1 MSAETVPLLLAET
14 AAVAEPQLGV
24 VKHLGVWSLLP
35 PLLAIGMAVVFR
47 RVALALLIGVVTG
60 SLLVARGDVTEATVA
75 LFRDYLVGDS
85 DNFREHAVILL
96 FTTLLGTT
104 IGVITRNGSMQAVI
118 SRLIRPGR
126 DRRHGQQLTCGLGLA
141 IFFDD
146 YANTLVVGTS
156 MRPITDRLRISREK
170 LAFLIDS
177 TAAPVAGL
185 AMISTWVGY
194 EVNLIGDVFS
204 KRGQDVDAYGLFL
217 QTIPYRFYSV
227 LLLVFVWTVARTGR
241 DFGPMAVAEQ
251 RAVST
256 GEVVRTGSS
265 APRRWTRFLV
275 TSTAAV

>member
-1 MSAETVPLLLAET
+1 MSAETVPLLRAET

-118 SRLIRPGR
+118 SGLIRPGR

-204 KRGQDVDAYGLFL
+204 KLGQDVDAYGLFL
-217 QTIPYRFYSV
+217 QTIPYRF
-227 LLLVFVWTVARTGR
+227 
-241 DFGPMAVAEQ
+241 
-251 RAVST
+251 
-256 GEVVRTGSS
+256 
-265 APRRWTRFLV
+265 
-275 TSTAAV
+275 

>member
-104 IGVITRNGSMQAVI
+104 IGVITRLSLIHI
-118 SRLIRPGR
+118 SEPTRP
-126 DRRHGQQLTCGLGLA
+126 
-141 IFFDD
+141 
-146 YANTLVVGTS
+146 Y
-156 MRPITDRLRISREK
+156 
-170 LAFLIDS
+170 
-177 TAAPVAGL
+177 
-185 AMISTWVGY
+185 
-194 EVNLIGDVFS
+194 
-204 KRGQDVDAYGLFL
+204 
-217 QTIPYRFYSV
+217 
-227 LLLVFVWTVARTGR
+227 
-241 DFGPMAVAEQ
+241 
-251 RAVST
+251 
-256 GEVVRTGSS
+256 
-265 APRRWTRFLV
+265 
-275 TSTAAV
+275 